1 MSGISPGEDG
11 ERSNSQC
18 HINGHDLKL
27 MRNNK
32 IASHLVIAGTVRMTA
47 RRFRKMSSFTAKIL
61 GREVIICVDIADCNE
76 NNLENYASSRG

>member
-1 MSGISPGEDG
+1 MSGISSGEDG
-11 ERSNSQC
+11 EKSNSQC

-47 RRFRKMSSFTAKIL
+47 RRFRKMSSFTARIR
-61 GREVIICVDIADCNE
+61 REVIICVDIADFNE